1 LSEFLNDESAQA
13 GVCMHLTS
21 LPGPHGIGDIA
32 DSALSFIDTLVPM
45 GIGVWQFL
53 PTGPTAFGNS
63 PYQPLSAFAGNELL
77 IGMEPLVRLGLLSA
91 SEAETLNNLPADYVD
106 YEALGPQKKALLT
119 QAAERFAR
127 RAGGALKSGY
137 EEFLHLHEKN
147 WLNDYALF
155 RVLKSQ
161 HGERAWP
168 EWNEAY
174 THREQVALQRVADQA
189 RDAIERIKIIQ
200 FLYQRQWQ
208 KLRRYAAENTVCLF
222 ADMPIYIALDSADAW
237 AQPEMLNIDREGQP
251 THVAGVPPDYFSEDG
266 QLWGNPLYDWD
277 YHSADGYTWWTRRM
291 QHASN
296 RADLIRI
303 DHFRGFESYWSVPC
317 GSETAKIGKWAPGP
331 GTELFDAVSESLGR
345 LPIIAENLGVITDE
359 VEALR
364 KHYQIPGM
372 KVLQLELGNSDFV
385 LEDIEENCVCYTG
398 THDNDTTLG
407 WFNGSCNDTRTEK
420 EFIATQK
427 NALRL
432 TGGKAKT
439 IHRDMIR
446 SAFASKARLAV
457 APMQDFLGLGSEAR
471 LNTPGTT
478 GENWRWRLAPGQ
490 AGPSLRDSVREMV
503 EESSRCSASQAD

>member
-1 LSEFLNDESAQA
+1 
-13 GVCMHLTS
+13 MHLTS

-32 DSALSFIDTLVPM
+32 DSALSFIDTLVSM

-91 SEAETLNNLPADYVD
+91 TEADTLNNLSADYVD
-106 YEALGPQKKALLT
+106 YKALGPQKIALLT
-119 QAAERFAR
+119 QAAERFAG
-127 RAGGALKSGY
+127 RAGGELKSGY

-155 RVLKSQ
+155 RVLKSR

-168 EWNEAY
+168 EWSEAFM
-174 THREQVALQRVADQA
+174 HREQVALQRVTDQA

-200 FLYQRQWQ
+200 FLYLRQWQ
-208 KLRRYAAENTVCLF
+208 KLRRYAAENAVCLF

-237 AQPEMLNIDREGQP
+237 AEPEMLSIDRDGQP
-251 THVAGVPPDYFSEDG
+251 THVAGVPPDYFSKDG
-266 QLWGNPLYDWD
+266 QLWGNPLYDWG
-277 YHSADGYTWWTRRM
+277 YHAADGYKWWTKRM
-291 QHASN
+291 QHASDM
-296 RADLIRI
+296 ADLVRI
-303 DHFRGFESYWSVPC
+303 DHFRGFESYWAVPC
-317 GSETAKIGKWAPGP
+317 GSETAKTGEWAPGP
-331 GTELFDAVSESLGR
+331 GNALFDAVSESLGR
-345 LPIIAENLGVITDE
+345 LPIVAENLGVITDE
-359 VEALR
+359 VETLR

-407 WFNGSCNDTRTEK
+407 WFNGSGNDTRTEK

-471 LNTPGTT
+471 LNTPGKTRN
-478 GENWRWRLAPGQ
+478 NWRWRLAPGQ
-490 AGPSLRDSVREMV
+490 AGPSVCESARELVEVR
-503 EESSRCSASQAD
+503 SQKNGAVLTQGAVFFNP